1 MWEWSNSA
9 VEKLL
14 IQTSA
19 YAKGELSQILKEKD
33 FPSKWRGLVKNIN
46 DIVKLLRKF
55 TTSTQVSAGK
65 VSAAVQQLNNQI
77 NELNGYSAKIR
88 EDAQETNV
96 IMNGLFEGTN
106 RIKDGIETIGIATR
120 DITDISA
127 SIHEE
132 SIENKNRAEQG
143 NLAVRD
149 VAMAMNIIANSSK
162 TVEMRIAELAEVSKE
177 IDNFLITIKT
187 IADQTKLLALNASIE
202 AARAGEYGRGFS
214 VVASEIHSLSEQSQ
228 EAALSANGLLLQI
241 NQGVNSAVVASTE
254 GKISVEK
261 GQSSIAVAQGKLSD
275 IEKSSR
281 NVEQRIAE
289 ASAARQEQLA
299 ATKIAAEELN
309 HIADLCGSVLLK
321 SEHVG
326 ESLNQQYTLIS
337 EMKKMG
343 TLVDSEAISLV
354 KETEKISLVSLKNNH
369 GLKELIEKSLTKL
382 EKLAETLS
390 YEEYNE
396 ESHNA
401 MLNSFLKSQVELE
414 AIWTNKADGSFI
426 VSLPPAGITN
436 ALARPWFSAINGK
449 SFVSAVYVSAIS
461 NAPCI
466 TVAVPMYNKNNGV
479 MGVLGADIKI
489 SAEN

>member
-149 VAMAMNIIANSSK
+149 VAMAMNSIANSSK

-177 IDNFLITIKT
+177 IDNFLLTIKT

-214 VVASEIHSLSEQSQ
+214 VVAS
-228 EAALSANGLLLQI
+228 
-241 NQGVNSAVVASTE
+241 
-254 GKISVEK
+254 
-261 GQSSIAVAQGKLSD
+261 
-275 IEKSSR
+275 
-281 NVEQRIAE
+281 
-289 ASAARQEQLA
+289 
-299 ATKIAAEELN
+299 
-309 HIADLCGSVLLK
+309 
-321 SEHVG
+321 
-326 ESLNQQYTLIS
+326 
-337 EMKKMG
+337 
-343 TLVDSEAISLV
+343 
-354 KETEKISLVSLKNNH
+354 
-369 GLKELIEKSLTKL
+369 
-382 EKLAETLS
+382 
-390 YEEYNE
+390 
-396 ESHNA
+396 
-401 MLNSFLKSQVELE
+401 
-414 AIWTNKADGSFI
+414 
-426 VSLPPAGITN
+426 
-436 ALARPWFSAINGK
+436 
-449 SFVSAVYVSAIS
+449 
-461 NAPCI
+461 
-466 TVAVPMYNKNNGV
+466 
-479 MGVLGADIKI
+479 
-489 SAEN
+489 